1 MHGEDFDQTSVLYSL
16 HLSPSPPLPLRLL
29 AHVFDP
35 ELDQAHAREFVV
47 YASPQGALG
56 RQIEEF
62 MEATLYQCG
71 RNGAHKSFPHATLC
85 QFFKV
90 NCRIAHILTAVDS
103 VLNY

>member
-1 MHGEDFDQTSVLYSL
+1 MYSL
-16 HLSPSPPLPLRLL
+16 CSLVLSLSLPLLSLSLSLPPSPTRLL

-47 YASPQGALG
+47 YACPQGALG
-56 RQIEEF
+56 RQVEEF

-90 NCRIAHILTAVDS
+90 WQHTIIGNNIVFT
-103 VLNY
+103 